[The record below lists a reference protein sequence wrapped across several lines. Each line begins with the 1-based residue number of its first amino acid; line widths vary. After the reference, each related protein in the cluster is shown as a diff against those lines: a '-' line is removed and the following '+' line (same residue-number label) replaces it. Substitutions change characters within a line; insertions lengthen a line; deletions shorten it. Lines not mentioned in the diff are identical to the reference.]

1 MAVTSYGVN
10 HPLTV
15 KLWAHRLFRE
25 ALKATY
31 VSKFMGTDTNS
42 LIQVRDEMS
51 KGPGDRVT
59 VGLRM
64 QLSGGGVL
72 GDGTL
77 EGTEEALTVYTDNL
91 LIDQLR
97 HAVRTGGRMSQ
108 QRVPYD
114 IREEARVGLTD
125 WWADRIDTA
134 FFNHI
139 CGQAAVTDLRY
150 AGNNTVL
157 NYSGTNR
164 VAYPQVSANIPTTDE
179 SLSTS
184 DIFTMRMIDTAVEK
198 AKVASPLIRPVSTE
212 IGDFYVLFLHP
223 YQVTDLR
230 AATAAAGSWTDI
242 QKAAMTGGLV
252 ERNPIFT
259 GALGIYN
266 GCILHESSRVT
277 MGMNSTTSVTTSGAG
292 GLGTRRAVLCG
303 AQAVTLAFGQD
314 NSDEQMTW
322 VEEFFDY
329 GNQLGVSAG
338 LIWGMKKNQFNSTD
352 FGTITI
358 PTTASAAA

>member
-1 MAVTSYGVN
+1 MAITSYGVN

-15 KLWAHRLFRE
+15 KLWAKRLFRE

-31 VSKFMGTDTNS
+31 ASKFMGTSTNS
-42 LIQVRDEMS
+42 LIQVKEEMS

-59 VGLRM
+59 IGLRM
-64 QLSGGGVL
+64 QLSGAGVS

-77 EGTEEALTVYTDNL
+77 EGSEEALTVYTDNV

-125 WWADRIDTA
+125 WWADRIDKA

-139 CGQAAVTDLRY
+139 SGFSAQTDLRY
-150 AGNNTVL
+150 CGANTVTAPT
-157 NYSGTNR
+157 TNR
-164 VAYPQVSANIPTTDE
+164 VKYQGTALTTDE
-179 SLSTS
+179 L
-184 DIFTMRMIDTAVEK
+184 
-198 AKVASPLIRPVSTE
+198 VASATSSNAFVLSAIDDLVTRAKLASPMIRPVSTE
-212 IGDFYVLFLHP
+212 LGDYYVLFMHP
-223 YQVTDLR
+223 YQVRDMR
-230 AATAAAGSWTDI
+230 NATAAAGSWTDI

-266 GCILHESSRVT
+266 GVILHESPRVT
-277 MGMNSTTSVTTSGAG
+277 YGVNSTTSVTVTAAFRS
-292 GLGTRRAVLCG
+292 VLCG
-303 AQAVTLAFGQD
+303 AQACSLAFGQD

-338 LIWGMKKNQFNSTD
+338 CIFGVKKNVFNSED
-352 FGTITI
+352 FGTIVYVT
-358 PTTASAAA
+358 SAVGV